1 MSKLLAKIRPSAR
14 TFGTLNPVVSRYS
27 DVTDKFSR
35 LIKSKDNRF
44 HVYLLGSKD
53 PYLNLSIEHYVY
65 EKSAP
70 ESTVLLLYIN
80 NPCVVIGRNQN
91 PWLEADLRTIE
102 QHNIPIIRRRSGG
115 GTVFH
120 DHGNVNFSVIYPP
133 SEFTRDKY
141 AELVTRALRPYQ
153 PKARVNE
160 RHDIVIDQGER
171 LTPALRPAEDDM
183 HKSDYEPLQPRKC
196 SGSAYK
202 LSRTRALHHG
212 TCLINSQNLHSIAG
226 LLQSPLQPFIKAR
239 GVDSVRSPVMNA
251 FPSDQQ
257 NAVGLFV
264 DSVVHTFGHKHSLS
278 LPALSFS
285 AELEHPTEFDESNLG
300 FACGHLGSDV
310 KEVEQIKTGMEELK
324 SDSWLWTQTPRFTFS
339 TTSTEDDPRE
349 RPRLSAELPPT
360 TRIQFTSRSAQIL
373 SADISGS
380 LAAIVDSDSLI
391 DQRIDQFE
399 SWKDVLTLRSKDK
412 QGSGSANKQIV
423 QIASWLDQLFGKKT

>member
-1 MSKLLAKIRPSAR
+1 MSKLLAKIRPGTR
-14 TFGTLNPVVSRYS
+14 TYGTLNPVISRYPNA
-27 DVTDKFSR
+27 TDKFSR
-35 LIKSKDNRF
+35 LIGSKDNRF
-44 HVYLLGSKD
+44 HVYLLGSRD

-70 ESTVLLLYIN
+70 ESTFLFLYIN
-80 NPCVVIGRNQN
+80 DPCVVIGRNQN
-91 PWLEADLRTIE
+91 PWLEADLRTIKE
-102 QHNIPIIRRRSGG
+102 HNIPIIRRRSGG

-141 AELVTRALRPYQ
+141 SELVTRALRPYQ
-153 PKARVNE
+153 PRTRVNE

-171 LTPALRPAEDDM
+171 LAPALRPAENDM
-183 HKSDYEPLQPRKC
+183 HQSGYEPLQPRKC

-212 TCLINSQNLHSIAG
+212 TCLINSQNLHSIG
-226 LLQSPLQPFIKAR
+226 ELLRSPLQPFVKAR

-257 NAVGLFV
+257 NAIGLFV
-264 DSVVHTFGHKHSLS
+264 DSVVNTFGHKHSLS
-278 LPALSFS
+278 LPALSFPTGVECS
-285 AELEHPTEFDESNLG
+285 TEFDESHLG
-300 FACGHLGSDV
+300 FACGHLGSDL
-310 KEVEQIKTGMEELK
+310 KQVEQIRTGMEELK

-349 RPRLSAELPPT
+349 RPRLSAELPST
-360 TRIQFTSRSAQIL
+360 TRVQFTSRSAQIL

-380 LAAIVDSDSLI
+380 PTAVVDSDNLI
-391 DQRIDQFE
+391 NRRIDQFE
-399 SWKDVLTLRSKDK
+399 SWKDVLALQSECK
-412 QGSGSANKQIV
+412 QGSDSANEQIG
-423 QIASWLDQLFGKKT
+423 QIAFWLDQLFGKKK